1 MKNILKRLTS
11 VFVLTSLVLTGC
23 NKNEESV
30 NSLPTVVILSPLMD
44 SEIEEDE
51 IVNISIDA
59 SDPDGN
65 VTEVRFYVDN
75 VLLNTIFDTPFTSE
89 WNTEGEEIGDHI
101 IKVRVLD
108 DSGEENSEE
117 VNVVLKAKNVN
128 FSADY
133 KEINQGRR
141 VQFTDKSIY
150 NPVSW
155 SWDFGDGETSNEQN
169 PNHLYFASGHFTVS
183 LTVEDDNDIET
194 EEKIEYITVNS
205 LGWSTGIVLDVEGN
219 SYKTIKIGNQWWMAE
234 NLRVTKY
241 SNGTEI
247 ELVEDENDWSN
258 LTINDKAYCY
268 LNNTPSYNYPFGVLY
283 TWAAAMNGSESSDA
297 NPSGIQGVCPSGW
310 HLPGDAEWKQ
320 LEYYLG
326 MSGQQVE
333 EEGWRGTDEGGKL
346 KEKGNTHWLFPNT
359 GATNET
365 GFSALPGGDRYSDG
379 TFNDIGLYA
388 IFWSATEYDSQN
400 SWRRVLSAENSQIY
414 RTTSRKRSG
423 FSVRCIKD

>member
-283 TWAAAMNGSESSDA
+283 TWAAAMNGDNSSTN
-297 NPSGIQGVCPSGW
+297 NPSGVQGVCPDGW
-310 HLPGDAEWKQ
+310 HLPSVNEWTE
-320 LEYYLG
+320 LIDYLG
-326 MSGQQVE
+326 GDVVA
-333 EEGWRGTDEGGKL
+333 GGKL
-346 KEKGNTHWLFPNT
+346 KESGTFYWRSPNT
-359 GATNET
+359 GATN
-365 GFSALPGGDRYSDG
+365 S
-379 TFNDIGLYA
+379 
-388 IFWSATEYDSQN
+388 
-400 SWRRVLSAENSQIY
+400 
-414 RTTSRKRSG
+414 SG
-423 FSVRCIKD
+423 FSGLPGSGRSSSGTFLGSPVGYAYFWSSTEYASDYAFLKQLMHEGASINDWWFDKSWGSSVRCVKDN